1 MNIAPIVLFVYN
13 RPSHTRKTVEA
24 LQLNNLAKDSELII
38 FSDAPKDD
46 KACLAVRDV
55 RCFIKT
61 ISGFKN
67 ITIIEREEN
76 FGLVRS
82 IKEGVTD
89 IVNRF
94 GKIIVLEDDLV
105 AHPQFLEFSNDA
117 LELYK
122 NNKDVFA
129 ITGYSFLKS
138 SNDDE
143 VTNKTY
149 FLELPS
155 TWGWSTWSD
164 RWVFFDENSSDF
176 NVLDRDKILRR
187 RFNYDNTYNYYKM
200 LHDRN
205 NGYVK
210 SWGIIWYWCIFKK
223 NGLTLFPSDSLINQ
237 IGQDG
242 SGENYKNYRVSEDKI
257 KKIEY
262 DFNFPELIREKL
274 SNRKKIVKI
283 LKYRKLT
290 ILCSIVEEKIKSI
303 FNKIVFTLGN
313 INRR

>member
-1 MNIAPIVLFVYN
+1 MDIAPIVLFVYN
-13 RPSHTRKTVEA
+13 RPFHTRRTVEA
-24 LQLNNLAKDSELII
+24 LQLNNLAKDSDLII

-46 KACLAVRDV
+46 KSCSAVKDV

-61 ISGFKN
+61 IGGFKN

-105 AHPQFLEFSNDA
+105 THPQFLEFSNDA
-117 LELYK
+117 LEFYK
-122 NNKDVFA
+122 KNKEVFA

-138 SNDDE
+138 SKNDD
-143 VTNKTY
+143 VINKTY

-164 RWVFFDENSSDF
+164 RWAYYDKKSSDF
-176 NVLDRDKILRR
+176 NVLDRDKILKK

-205 NGYVK
+205 NGHVK
-210 SWGIIWYWCIFKK
+210 SWGIMWYWCIFREK
-223 NGLTLFPSDSLINQ
+223 GLTLFPSDSLISQ

-257 KKIEY
+257 KNLKY
-262 DFNFPELIREKL
+262 YFNFPELIKERL
-274 SNRKKIVKI
+274 SDRKKMVKI
-283 LKYRKLT
+283 LKYRKLV
-290 ILCSIVEEKIKSI
+290 ILYSIIAEKINSI
-303 FNKIVFTLGN
+303 FLKE
-313 INRR
+313 